1 MHFWSDHMSAIFVY
15 WWKIIRNYSENSIK
29 SVLSPMKICVIKN
42 RNRSNALPSIFSIH
56 QPPVH
61 QYHFFSRH
69 GKTLIGNVCR
79 SLVWV
84 VKRVFLFMMKP
95 KSSSTSNLRGI
106 LIRGTFKNY
115 LLLSEL
121 IANRA
126 VNPINGTSVV
136 LARIE
141 FLVPK
146 CSLGIG
152 ATFLLVTF
160 PNYMSN

>member
-1 MHFWSDHMSAIFVY
+1 MRGKEIKRR
-15 WWKIIRNYSENSIK
+15 KIIRFMSKGRRLTSE
-29 SVLSPMKICVIKN
+29 
-42 RNRSNALPSIFSIH
+42 
-56 QPPVH
+56 
-61 QYHFFSRH
+61 
-69 GKTLIGNVCR
+69 G
-79 SLVWV
+79 
-84 VKRVFLFMMKP
+84 
-95 KSSSTSNLRGI
+95 
-106 LIRGTFKNY
+106 
-115 LLLSEL
+115 
-121 IANRA
+121 A